1 MIEELKNKK
10 IKVYIADGRQ
20 VSVKY
25 GIKVCEVLNLL
36 DMNSKDVL
44 AVKVNNSI
52 RNLDYTLCENSN
64 LTPVTYDSS
73 DGYRIYIRTVKFML
87 YMALK
92 RLYPDLD
99 IEVCNT
105 IAGTIYFICKNMEF
119 TGDMAVE
126 ILKEMRTIVKN
137 DSKFERRLVSFE
149 EAKYLFEIS
158 KNENALT
165 NMTLRMSPYTTI
177 HISEGV
183 YGLTDGILAPSASYT
198 PDFNIKKFR
207 RGFALI
213 VPKQEDRSAIV
224 DKIIDSPLYSVFEE
238 KADFLD
244 IIKVRSV
251 AELNDKVINGDISD
265 IIRVNEVEH
274 SRKFAELVQDISK
287 RGKKKLILISGP
299 SSSGKTTFAKRLS
312 TNLKIIGYNPRV
324 ISMDNYFKERVDTPL
339 QPNGEYDFETIDA
352 LDLKLFNSDMKKLF
366 SGKKINMPE
375 FNFFTGCK
383 EYPGNYLKLGEND
396 VIILEGIH
404 ALNPVLLKDI
414 EEELKYKIYI
424 APMTTLSID
433 DFSKVSTTD
442 TRMLRRIL
450 RDYKTRGH
458 EVEKTLGMW
467 SNLMRG
473 ETKYIYPYIK
483 YADYIF
489 NTSFVYEIGA
499 IRTFVEPLL
508 LKVEPTSEYFSEAR
522 RLHHFIQKFLPIE
535 TTEIPADSIIRE
547 FIGNS
552 SFQR

>member
-1 MIEELKNKK
+1 MIQELKNRK
-10 IKVYIADGRQ
+10 IKVNISETEQ
-20 VSVKY
+20 VVVKY
-25 GIKVCEVLNLL
+25 GTKAKQVLSLL
-36 DMNSKDVL
+36 DMESKDIL

-52 RNLDYTLCENSN
+52 RNLDYELCEHAHME
-64 LTPVTYDSS
+64 PVKYDSS

-92 RLYPDLD
+92 RLYPNLD

-105 IAGTIYFICKNMEF
+105 IGGTIYFICKNMEF

-126 ILKEMRTIVKN
+126 LLKEMRTIVKN

-149 EAKYLFEIS
+149 EAKYLLEMS
-158 KNENALT
+158 KNESALDS
-165 NMTLRMSPYTTI
+165 MTIRMSPYTTI
-177 HISEGV
+177 HISENI
-183 YGLTDGILAPSASYT
+183 YGLTDGILAPSASYV
-198 PDFNIKKFR
+198 PDFNIKKYR

-213 VPKQEDRSAIV
+213 VPKQEDRTVMV
-224 DKIIDSPLYSVFEE
+224 DKINDSPLYSVFED

-251 AELNDKVINGDISD
+251 AELNKKVIDSDMTD
-265 IIRVNEVEH
+265 IIRVNEAEH
-274 SRKFAELVQDISK
+274 NRKFAELVRDIEK
-287 RGKKKLILISGP
+287 KGKKRMILIAGP

-312 TNLKIIGYNPRV
+312 TNLRIIGYNPRV

-375 FNFFTGCK
+375 FNFITGCK
-383 EYPGNYLKLGEND
+383 EYPGNYLKLENND
-396 VIILEGIH
+396 IIILEGIH
-404 ALNPVLLKDI
+404 ALNPALLSDI
-414 EEELKYKIYI
+414 DDELKYKIYI

-473 ETKYIYPYIK
+473 ENKYIYPYIK
-483 YADYIF
+483 HADYIF

-508 LKVEPTSEYFSEAR
+508 LKVDTTSPYFSEAR
-522 RLHHFIQKFLPIE
+522 RLYHFVQKFLPIE

>member
-1 MIEELKNKK
+1 MIGELENKK
-10 IKVYIADGRQ
+10 IKVNIGENKQ
-20 VSVKY
+20 VVVKY
-25 GIKVCEVLNLL
+25 GTKAGEVLSLL
-36 DMNSKDVL
+36 DIKDKGVL

-52 RNLDYTLCENSN
+52 RNLDYPMCENS
-64 LTPVTYDSS
+64 TMVPVRYESS

-92 RLYPDLD
+92 RLYPTLD

-105 IAGTIYFICKNMEF
+105 IGGIIYFICKNMEF
-119 TGDMAVE
+119 TNDMAVE
-126 ILKEMRTIVKN
+126 LLKEMRTIVKN

-149 EAKYLFEIS
+149 QAKYLFEIS
-158 KNENALT
+158 KNEDALDS
-165 NMTLRMSPYTTI
+165 MAIRMSPYITMHAAENI
-177 HISEGV
+177 
-183 YGLTDGILAPSASYT
+183 YGLTDGILAPSASYA
-198 PDFNIKKFR
+198 PDFNIKKYR

-213 VPKQEDRSAIV
+213 VPKQEERGV
-224 DKIIDSPLYSVFEE
+224 VVEKIPDSPLYSVFEE
-238 KADFLD
+238 RADFLD

-251 AELNDKVINGDISD
+251 AELNKKVIDSDMTD
-265 IIRVNEVEH
+265 IIRVNEAEH
-274 SRKFAELVQDISK
+274 NRKFAELVRDIEQK
-287 RGKKKLILISGP
+287 GKKRMILIAGP

-312 TNLKIIGYNPRV
+312 TNLRIIGYNPRV

-366 SGKKINMPE
+366 NGKKINMPE
-375 FNFFTGCK
+375 FNFLTGCK
-383 EYPGNYLKLGEND
+383 EYPGNYLKLEDND
-396 VIILEGIH
+396 IIILEGIH
-404 ALNPVLLKDI
+404 ALNPVLLGDI
-414 EEELKYKIYI
+414 DDELKYKIYI

-473 ETKYIYPYIK
+473 ENKYIYPYIK
-483 YADYIF
+483 HADYIF

-508 LKVEPTSEYFSEAR
+508 LKVDASSEYFSEAR
-522 RLHHFIQKFLPIE
+522 RLYHFIQKFLPIE

>member
-1 MIEELKNKK
+1 MIDELKNKK
-10 IKVYIADGRQ
+10 IKVNISETEQ
-20 VSVKY
+20 VIVKY
-25 GIKVCEVLNLL
+25 GTKARDVLTLL
-36 DMNSKDVL
+36 DMDNKNIL
-44 AVKVNNSI
+44 AVKINNSI
-52 RNLDYTLCENSN
+52 RNLDYELCENSHMI
-64 LTPVTYDSS
+64 PVTYDSA

-92 RLYPDLD
+92 RLYPSLD

-105 IAGTIYFICKNMEF
+105 IGGTIYFICKNMEF
-119 TGDMAVE
+119 TDDMAVE
-126 ILKEMRTIVKN
+126 LLKEMRTIVKN
-137 DSKFERRLVSFE
+137 DSKFERKLVSFE

-158 KNENALT
+158 KSESALD
-165 NMTLRMSPYTTI
+165 NMAIRIAPYTTI
-177 HISEGV
+177 HISENI
-183 YGLTDGILAPSASYT
+183 YGITDGILAPSASYT
-198 PDFNIKKFR
+198 PDFNIKKYR

-213 VPKQEDRSAIV
+213 VPKQEDKENIS
-224 DKIIDSPLYSVFEE
+224 DKINDSPLYSVFEE
-238 KADFLD
+238 RADFLD

-251 AELNDKVINGDISD
+251 AELNSRVIDGGMSD
-265 IIRVNEVEH
+265 VIRVNEAEH
-274 SRKFAELVQDISK
+274 NRKFAELVRDIEK
-287 RGKKKLILISGP
+287 KGKKRLVLIAGP

-312 TNLKIIGYNPRV
+312 TNLRIIGYNPRV

-352 LDLKLFNSDMKKLF
+352 LDLKLFNSDMNKLF
-366 SGKKINMPE
+366 NGKKINMPE
-375 FNFFTGCK
+375 FNFLTGCK
-383 EYPGNYLKLGEND
+383 EYPGNYLKLEDND
-396 VIILEGIH
+396 IIILEGIH
-404 ALNPVLLKDI
+404 ALNPVLLNDI
-414 EEELKYKIYI
+414 DDELKYKIYI

-433 DFSKVSTTD
+433 EFSKVSTTD

-458 EVEKTLGMW
+458 DVEKTLGMW

-508 LKVEPTSEYFSEAR
+508 LKVDTTSQYFSEAR

-552 SFQR
+552 SFKR